1 MFAKLFTFI
10 ETIQL
15 LNDLVKL
22 IVSEWTQFQIAKY
35 GGNLDEAQSK
45 RNAILDAL
53 KVAQEERDE
62 AKMLE
67 YSRLLAML

>member
-1 MFAKLFTFI
+1 MFAKLFAFI
-10 ETIQL
+10 ETVQL

-35 GGNLDEAQSK
+35 GGNLDEVQSK